1 MQKWCPEPL
10 AVDDHGSHYQAMAL
24 VENFDIEPSNL
35 AFCPEAGFADSRGV
49 LTQLTREERGQVL
62 ELLEQDI
69 RREFEEQ
76 KEQELQARKMVE
88 AAQSAVDQA
97 EADTLKQWQESFASA
112 LKQEYDNALS
122 SLARHTVD
130 MAVIMAEKLVR
141 REVET
146 DRDVLIRTLETVLY
160 KAEAGVSLSV
170 TMNPEDAAWF
180 ADSEDLRSRMR
191 IKEIKE
197 DRRLDRG
204 GCLVKTDD
212 QEWDATLQRQLAVLG
227 ETMAETLAVPVDPD
241 QTPEDDHA

>member
-10 AVDDHGSHYQAMAL
+10 AVEADGSHFQAMAL
-24 VENFDIEPSNL
+24 VENMAVEPSNV

-49 LTQLTREERGQVL
+49 LTQLTREERAQVL
-62 ELLEQDI
+62 DLLEQDL
-69 RREFEEQ
+69 RREFDEQ
-76 KEQELQARKMVE
+76 REHERQARRAVE
-88 AAQSAVDQA
+88 AAQSVAAQA
-97 EADTLKQWQESFASA
+97 EADNLKQWQESFASG
-112 LKQEYDNALS
+112 LQQEYADAVS

-146 DRDVLIRTLETVLY
+146 DRDILIRTLETVLY

-180 ADSEDLRSRMR
+180 AESEEQRNRLR

-197 DRRLDRG
+197 DRRVDRG

-212 QEWDATLQRQLAVLG
+212 LEWDATIQRQLAVLG
-227 ETMAETLAVPVDPD
+227 ETMSETLAVPVNPD
-241 QTPEDDHA
+241 LTPEDDHA